1 MGEWGCGWFLGLVVG
16 DNWRIRRWISVP
28 PVDHS
33 CVGRNLIFMCRQRRC
48 LLGGDAALGCEIPA
62 FAGMVCG
69 GRECVGVFWHCV
81 VFRLRRIL
89 RGVAACNVRFLPSQE
104 WSVGVRE
111 CGRILALLSAA
122 AIVAAVALL
131 GRINGDGSRQ
141 KLNAK
146 LRNKKV
152 FSKYY

>member
-1 MGEWGCGWFLGLVVG
+1 MLPCC
-16 DNWRIRRWISVP
+16 RRAI
-28 PVDHS
+28 
-33 CVGRNLIFMCRQRRC
+33 
-48 LLGGDAALGCEIPA
+48 ALEIPT

-104 WSVGVRE
+104 WSVGGRGIVGE
-111 CGRILALLSAA
+111 CCLVAGGLSPWRFLLSQEWSVGERNCGSVLALLSAT
-122 AIVAAVALL
+122 VALL

-152 FSKYY
+152 FSKYYYLIYI